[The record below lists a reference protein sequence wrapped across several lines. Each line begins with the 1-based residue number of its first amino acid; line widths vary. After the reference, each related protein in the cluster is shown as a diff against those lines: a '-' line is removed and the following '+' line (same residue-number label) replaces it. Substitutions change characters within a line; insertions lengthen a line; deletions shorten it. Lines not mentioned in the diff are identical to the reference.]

1 MNLVTVRVI
10 ENVGAGFKPARTLL
24 MCPPDYFEIS
34 YEINPWMSTKRQA
47 DKAKAREEW
56 NAYHK
61 LLTEKLKVQVELL
74 KPVEGLPDM
83 VFTANGGLVWD
94 HNFIVSNFRYE
105 VRRVEAAHFEEWF
118 RHRGFNVTRLP
129 PELYFEG
136 EGDLLRCSDTW
147 FAGYHIRSDILAHH
161 KVADIIE
168 QEILSLELTDDWFYH
183 LDTCFCPLGNGRALY
198 YPPAFDGYARTVL
211 HNRVSQLIAVSYDEA
226 ARFACNAIVV
236 GDSVVMN
243 DGCPKVRE
251 QLESLGL
258 TVFETPLSEFLKAGG
273 SAKCLVLIIG

>member
-1 MNLVTVRVI
+1 M
-10 ENVGAGFKPARTLL
+10 KLL
-24 MCPPDYFEIS
+24 MCSPSHYGIE
-34 YEINPWMSTKRQA
+34 YEINPWMSRSHQSSPQRA
-47 DKAKAREEW
+47 GEQW
-56 NAYHK
+56 QS
-61 LLTEKLKVQVELL
+61 LLRLLQERLQVEIFTLEAQ
-74 KPVEGLPDM
+74 PGLPDM

-129 PELYFEG
+129 SELYFEG

-161 KVADIIE
+161 KVAEIID

-211 HNRVSQLIAVSYDEA
+211 HNRISQLIAVSYDEA

-251 QLESLGL
+251 QLESLGF